1 MPDEPNK
8 AADEPTAKSTTAEDT
23 TVVSDVAESGP
34 PTSPK
39 LGVGIAIMLVLATL
53 ATLLAFIALWANRQ
67 ILSTD
72 QWTKTSTELL
82 EEPAVRDALAE
93 YLVTEL
99 FDNVDVQGE
108 LETNLPDS
116 LQGLAGPATGGLRQ
130 LALRGA
136 NAALE
141 TPAFQTAWRNA
152 NELAHKQL
160 ISALEGGNERIST
173 EGGVVKI
180 DTRLLLSDLA
190 KQIGLPTSL
199 IDKLPAAVG
208 EFTVL
213 QSDELE
219 KAQKAESA
227 LRGMTWVFGL
237 LALGLYVLSIW
248 LAAGRRRRAVF
259 FSGLSFMSV
268 GLLILLIHSFAK
280 APLVDGLASTSSLVP
295 AVGDVYDVSTELL
308 SQMAFSFF
316 ISGLLVMA
324 ASWLAGPYRYAV
336 GFRRAVAPYLR
347 DYLPLSI
354 AFVAILFLLVV
365 WWAPTQGFRT
375 TAGLSLNLLLAI
387 AGFAALTVMTRREF
401 PDAEATDLSV
411 VGDWFGRHWS
421 NARDWTSERARSI
434 DVPKIGSSEPDRIDE
449 LERLQKL
456 HESGALTD
464 EEFSSAKRKLL
475 DD

>member
-1 MPDEPNK
+1 MTDEPNTG
-8 AADEPTAKSTTAEDT
+8 ADEPTAESTSADDT
-23 TVVSDVAESGP
+23 TVVSDAADSNP
-34 PTSPK
+34 PPSTK
-39 LGVGIAIMLVLATL
+39 LGVGIAIMLVLATV

-108 LETNLPDS
+108 LESNLPDS

-152 NELAHKQL
+152 NELAHQQL
-160 ISALEGGNERIST
+160 ISALEGGNARVST

-227 LRGMTWVFGL
+227 LRG
-237 LALGLYVLSIW
+237 
-248 LAAGRRRRAVF
+248 
-259 FSGLSFMSV
+259 
-268 GLLILLIHSFAK
+268 
-280 APLVDGLASTSSLVP
+280 
-295 AVGDVYDVSTELL
+295 
-308 SQMAFSFF
+308 
-316 ISGLLVMA
+316 
-324 ASWLAGPYRYAV
+324 
-336 GFRRAVAPYLR
+336 
-347 DYLPLSI
+347 
-354 AFVAILFLLVV
+354 
-365 WWAPTQGFRT
+365 
-375 TAGLSLNLLLAI
+375 
-387 AGFAALTVMTRREF
+387 
-401 PDAEATDLSV
+401 
-411 VGDWFGRHWS
+411 
-421 NARDWTSERARSI
+421 
-434 DVPKIGSSEPDRIDE
+434 
-449 LERLQKL
+449 
-456 HESGALTD
+456 
-464 EEFSSAKRKLL
+464 
-475 DD
+475 